1 MRVAALRAG
10 PPTTWSPSSWAA
22 CWRPWWW
29 WCWWPTWWAGDTT
42 GTTTPIWT
50 ARLQYNNYNYN
61 CDWLQ
66 LQDWQIHLVVSYRVI
81 IQLQLRYNYNIAQ
94 LQLHIYKTTATLR
107 WTDRSQGG
115 IILIQSSAEKS
126 PSRKSVVN
134 CLDGLSSFSRLRFN
148 LLLLPNLNIICNIH
162 CKAADCGFPTLTLHF
177 AL

>member
-1 MRVAALRAG
+1 MRVPALLTG
-10 PPTTWSPSSWAA
+10 PPTTWSPSLWAA

-50 ARLQYNNYNYN
+50 ARL
-61 CDWLQ
+61 LI
-66 LQDWQIHLVVSYRVI
+66 QDWQIHLVVSYRVI
-81 IQLQLRYNYNIAQ
+81 IQLQLRYNCYNYI
-94 LQLHIYKTTATLR
+94 HIYKTTATLR
-107 WTDRSQGG
+107 WTDGSQGG

-134 CLDGLSSFSRLRFN
+134 CLDGLSSFSWLRFN